1 MSEWHDSQKR
11 QSGNFR
17 KLLQQWLVKTK
28 PCRAELT
35 TEEKMRLAKPEAIAE
50 CLKRDE
56 GAWINHAYR
65 FTAY

>member
-11 QSGNFR
+11 QSGNLR
-17 KLLQQWLVKTK
+17 KLLLQRLEKTK
-28 PCRAELT
+28 PCRAELA
-35 TEEKMRLAKPEAIAE
+35 TEEKMRLAKLEAIAE
-50 CLKRDE
+50 RLKRDE